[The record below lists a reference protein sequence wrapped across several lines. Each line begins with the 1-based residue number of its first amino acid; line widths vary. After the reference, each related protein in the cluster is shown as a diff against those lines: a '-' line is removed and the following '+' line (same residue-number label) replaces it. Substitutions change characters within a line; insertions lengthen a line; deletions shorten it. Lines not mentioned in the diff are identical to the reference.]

1 MCNINDP
8 IGGNYMKT
16 SKEKV
21 KKSLVRF
28 ATSVADRYNESL
40 GCFTSD
46 KEDLI
51 EDFEDLIDM
60 LQDYKDVDMPRR
72 SRNHE

>member
-1 MCNINDP
+1 
-8 IGGNYMKT
+8 MKT
-16 SKEKV
+16 TKENV

-28 ATSVADRYNESL
+28 ATRVANSYNESS
-40 GCFTSD
+40 GCFTAD

-60 LQDYKDVDMPRR
+60 LQNYKDVDMPRR
-72 SRNHE
+72 LHDYE

>member
-1 MCNINDP
+1 MCHTYICVGGIN
-8 IGGNYMKT
+8 MKT
-16 SKEKV
+16 TKENV

-28 ATSVADRYNESL
+28 ATSVAGSYNESL
-40 GCFTSD
+40 GCFTAD

-60 LQDYKDVDMPRR
+60 LQNYKDVDMPRR
-72 SRNHE
+72 SHDYE

>member
-1 MCNINDP
+1 
-8 IGGNYMKT
+8 MKT
-16 SKEKV
+16 TKENV

-28 ATSVADRYNESL
+28 ATSVAGSYNESL
-40 GCFTSD
+40 GCFTAD

-60 LQDYKDVDMPRR
+60 LQNYKDVDMPRR
-72 SRNHE
+72 SHDYE